1 MKQTQ
6 SAAKPSDLPVYLFH
20 QGNNFEAYRYFG
32 SHLEEQD
39 GQPGAVFRVWAP
51 HAKAVSV
58 VGDFNSWVP
67 TSHPMEKVSDGIW
80 ELFIPGIKTYD
91 VYKYCIT
98 TPADELVYKADPY
111 AFHAETRPSN
121 GSKVFDI
128 SGFDWHD
135 AAWEDAQKK
144 NDVINGPMSIYELH
158 AGSWKM
164 KEDGVPYN
172 YSELADQLVPYI
184 KDMGYTH
191 VELLPITE
199 YPFDGSWGYQ
209 VSGYFAPT
217 SRYGTPD
224 ELCTLIDAC
233 HAADIGVIFDFV
245 PVHFA
250 VDEYG
255 LKRFDG
261 TALYEYPAAAVG
273 ESEWGS
279 CNFMHSRGEIRCF
292 LQSAADYWLRTF
304 HADGLRMDAVS
315 RLIYW
320 QGDPARGV
328 NGSTLEFL
336 KNMNQG
342 LQQRHPTAMLI
353 AEDSTNFEK
362 VTAPVEYGGL
372 GFDYKWDLGWM
383 NDTLDYFKKTPEER
397 KSNLGKLTFSMMYFW
412 REHYILPFSHDE
424 NVHGKATILQKMYG
438 EYEDKFPQGRALY
451 LYMAIHPGKMLDF
464 MGNEFGQLREY
475 DESREQDWLLLDYP
489 IHEAFANYRR
499 TLNELYRKYDAFWS
513 GEYNPDHFLWL
524 DCDHP
529 ELDAC
534 AILRKGQE
542 ATVFAAFNF
551 GDTELKDYELTLP
564 GKGKITPLLNSDWNC
579 FGGRTA
585 RPKALRSKTTT
596 GSVKL
601 TLAPYSAQ
609 LYRFEPAVEKET
621 KATPHNSRLT
631 A

>member
-1 MKQTQ
+1 MMYPSLPQ
-6 SAAKPSDLPVYLFH
+6 SFFVGECFD
-20 QGNNFEAYRYFG
+20 AYRILG
-32 SHLEEQD
+32 AHPAQGPHGEE
-39 GQPGAVFRVWAP
+39 GWRFNVWAP
-51 HAKAVSV
+51 GATAVEICGGFDGWGPGVPIEKADTGLWSGFIAGLAEGDLYKYRVHGADGSV
-58 VGDFNSWVP
+58 VLHS
-67 TSHPMEKVSDGIW
+67 
-80 ELFIPGIKTYD
+80 
-91 VYKYCIT
+91 
-98 TPADELVYKADPY
+98 DPY
-111 AFHAETRPSN
+111 AFSTELRPGTASRLARLDFR
-121 GSKVFDI
+121 FDD
-128 SGFDWHD
+128 S
-135 AAWEDAQKK
+135 AWMERRDKCR
-144 NDVINGPMSIYELH
+144 NLPLNIYELH
-158 AGSWKM
+158 AGSWKQ
-164 KEDGVPYN
+164 KPNATKPDGSDGWYD
-172 YSELADQLVPYI
+172 YEELARELIPWLLDHHF
-184 KDMGYTH
+184 TH
-191 VELLPITE
+191 VELLPLAE
-199 YPFDGSWGYQ
+199 HPFDGSWGYQ
-209 VSGYFAPT
+209 TTGFFAPT

-255 LKRFDG
+255 LKHFDG

-621 KATPHNSRLT
+621 K
-631 A
+631 

>member
-1 MKQTQ
+1 
-6 SAAKPSDLPVYLFH
+6 
-20 QGNNFEAYRYFG
+20 
-32 SHLEEQD
+32 
-39 GQPGAVFRVWAP
+39 
-51 HAKAVSV
+51 
-58 VGDFNSWVP
+58 
-67 TSHPMEKVSDGIW
+67 
-80 ELFIPGIKTYD
+80 
-91 VYKYCIT
+91 
-98 TPADELVYKADPY
+98 
-111 AFHAETRPSN
+111 
-121 GSKVFDI
+121 
-128 SGFDWHD
+128 
-135 AAWEDAQKK
+135 
-144 NDVINGPMSIYELH
+144 
-158 AGSWKM
+158 
-164 KEDGVPYN
+164 
-172 YSELADQLVPYI
+172 
-184 KDMGYTH
+184 
-191 VELLPITE
+191 
-199 YPFDGSWGYQ
+199 
-209 VSGYFAPT
+209 
-217 SRYGTPD
+217 
-224 ELCTLIDAC
+224 
-233 HAADIGVIFDFV
+233 
-245 PVHFA
+245 
-250 VDEYG
+250 
-255 LKRFDG
+255 
-261 TALYEYPAAAVG
+261 
-273 ESEWGS
+273 
-279 CNFMHSRGEIRCF
+279 MHSRGEIRCF

-489 IHEAFANYRR
+489 IHKAFANYRR

-579 FGGRTA
+579 FGGGTA

-621 KATPHNSRLT
+621 K
-631 A
+631 

>member
-1 MKQTQ
+1 M
-6 SAAKPSDLPVYLFH
+6 
-20 QGNNFEAYRYFG
+20 
-32 SHLEEQD
+32 
-39 GQPGAVFRVWAP
+39 
-51 HAKAVSV
+51 
-58 VGDFNSWVP
+58 
-67 TSHPMEKVSDGIW
+67 
-80 ELFIPGIKTYD
+80 
-91 VYKYCIT
+91 
-98 TPADELVYKADPY
+98 
-111 AFHAETRPSN
+111 
-121 GSKVFDI
+121 
-128 SGFDWHD
+128 
-135 AAWEDAQKK
+135 
-144 NDVINGPMSIYELH
+144 
-158 AGSWKM
+158 
-164 KEDGVPYN
+164 
-172 YSELADQLVPYI
+172 
-184 KDMGYTH
+184 
-191 VELLPITE
+191 
-199 YPFDGSWGYQ
+199 
-209 VSGYFAPT
+209 
-217 SRYGTPD
+217 
-224 ELCTLIDAC
+224 
-233 HAADIGVIFDFV
+233 IFDFV

-362 VTAPVEYGGL
+362 VTAPVEHGGL

-609 LYRFEPAVEKET
+609 LYRFEPTVEKET
-621 KATPHNSRLT
+621 K
-631 A
+631 

>member
-1 MKQTQ
+1 M
-6 SAAKPSDLPVYLFH
+6 
-20 QGNNFEAYRYFG
+20 
-32 SHLEEQD
+32 
-39 GQPGAVFRVWAP
+39 
-51 HAKAVSV
+51 
-58 VGDFNSWVP
+58 
-67 TSHPMEKVSDGIW
+67 
-80 ELFIPGIKTYD
+80 
-91 VYKYCIT
+91 
-98 TPADELVYKADPY
+98 
-111 AFHAETRPSN
+111 
-121 GSKVFDI
+121 
-128 SGFDWHD
+128 
-135 AAWEDAQKK
+135 
-144 NDVINGPMSIYELH
+144 
-158 AGSWKM
+158 
-164 KEDGVPYN
+164 
-172 YSELADQLVPYI
+172 
-184 KDMGYTH
+184 
-191 VELLPITE
+191 
-199 YPFDGSWGYQ
+199 
-209 VSGYFAPT
+209 
-217 SRYGTPD
+217 
-224 ELCTLIDAC
+224 
-233 HAADIGVIFDFV
+233 
-245 PVHFA
+245 
-250 VDEYG
+250 
-255 LKRFDG
+255 
-261 TALYEYPAAAVG
+261 G

-621 KATPHNSRLT
+621 K
-631 A
+631 

>member
-1 MKQTQ
+1 MKPTEEKIQ
-6 SAAKPSDLPVYLFH
+6 SNTSDLPVYLFK
-20 QGNNFEAYRYFG
+20 QGNNCEAYRYFG
-32 SHLEEQD
+32 AHLETRVGES
-39 GQPGAVFRVWAP
+39 GVVFRVWAP
-51 HAKAVSV
+51 HAAAISV
-58 VGDFNSWVP
+58 VGDFNSWKP
-67 TSHPMEKVSDGIW
+67 GSHPMRKVDGDSVW
-80 ELFIPGIKTYD
+80 ELFIPGMKEYD
-91 VYKYCIT
+91 VYKYCVT
-98 TPADELVYKADPY
+98 TRAGDLVYKADPY

-121 GSKVFDI
+121 GSKVYDL
-128 SGFDWHD
+128 SGFAWHD
-135 AAWEDAQKK
+135 AAWQAAQKK
-144 NDVINGPMSIYELH
+144 ADVINGPMNIYEMH
-158 AGSWKM
+158 AGSWKQ
-164 KEDGVPYN
+164 KEGGKPYN
-172 YSELADQLVPYI
+172 YSELADELIPYI

-191 VELLPITE
+191 VELLPVME

-255 LKRFDG
+255 LKHFDG

-585 RPKALRSKTTT
+585 RPKALRSKTPT

-609 LYRFEPAVEKET
+609 L
-621 KATPHNSRLT
+621 
-631 A
+631 

>member
-1 MKQTQ
+1 M
-6 SAAKPSDLPVYLFH
+6 L
-20 QGNNFEAYRYFG
+20 
-32 SHLEEQD
+32 
-39 GQPGAVFRVWAP
+39 
-51 HAKAVSV
+51 
-58 VGDFNSWVP
+58 
-67 TSHPMEKVSDGIW
+67 
-80 ELFIPGIKTYD
+80 
-91 VYKYCIT
+91 YKYKIR
-98 TPADELVYKADPY
+98 PAAGGEADHCDPY
-111 AFHAETRPSN
+111 GFWMELRPGSASALWPLGGYRFTDESWMAARSRAF
-121 GSKVFDI
+121 
-128 SGFDWHD
+128 D
-135 AAWEDAQKK
+135 APV
-144 NDVINGPMSIYELH
+144 NIYEMH
-158 AGSWKM
+158 FGSWKKDETRENGWYRYDEIADKLIAHV
-164 KEDGVPYN
+164 KENGYN
-172 YSELADQLVPYI
+172 YIEFMPLSEHPADC
-184 KDMGYTH
+184 
-191 VELLPITE
+191 
-199 YPFDGSWGYQ
+199 SWGYQ
-209 VSGYFAPT
+209 NTGFFAPT

-224 ELCTLIDAC
+224 QLKELIDKC
-233 HAADIGVIFDFV
+233 HAAGIGVLLDFV

-250 VDEYG
+250 LDAYA
-255 LKRFDG
+255 LANYDG
-261 TALYEYPAAAVG
+261 TALYEYPHSDVG
-273 ESEWGS
+273 VSEWGS
-279 CNFMHSRGEIRCF
+279 CNFMHSRGEVCSF
-292 LQSAADYWLRTF
+292 LQSAAHYWLEEF
-304 HADGLRMDAVS
+304 HFDGLRMDAIS
-315 RLIYW
+315 RMIYW

-489 IHEAFANYRR
+489 IHKAFANYRR

-609 LYRFEPAVEKET
+609 LYRFEPAVKKET
-621 KATPHNSRLT
+621 K
-631 A
+631 

>member
-1 MKQTQ
+1 M
-6 SAAKPSDLPVYLFH
+6 
-20 QGNNFEAYRYFG
+20 
-32 SHLEEQD
+32 
-39 GQPGAVFRVWAP
+39 
-51 HAKAVSV
+51 
-58 VGDFNSWVP
+58 
-67 TSHPMEKVSDGIW
+67 
-80 ELFIPGIKTYD
+80 
-91 VYKYCIT
+91 
-98 TPADELVYKADPY
+98 
-111 AFHAETRPSN
+111 
-121 GSKVFDI
+121 
-128 SGFDWHD
+128 
-135 AAWEDAQKK
+135 
-144 NDVINGPMSIYELH
+144 
-158 AGSWKM
+158 
-164 KEDGVPYN
+164 
-172 YSELADQLVPYI
+172 
-184 KDMGYTH
+184 
-191 VELLPITE
+191 
-199 YPFDGSWGYQ
+199 
-209 VSGYFAPT
+209 
-217 SRYGTPD
+217 
-224 ELCTLIDAC
+224 
-233 HAADIGVIFDFV
+233 IFDFV

-255 LKRFDG
+255 LKHFDG

-383 NDTLDYFKKTPEER
+383 NDTLDYFKKAPEER

-609 LYRFEPAVEKET
+609 LYRFEPAAEKET
-621 KATPHNSRLT
+621 K
-631 A
+631 

>member
-397 KSNLGKLTFSMMYFW
+397 KSNLDKLTFSMMYFW

-499 TLNELYRKYDAFWS
+499 TLNELYRKNDAFWS

-534 AILRKGQE
+534 AILRKGQD

-609 LYRFEPAVEKET
+609 LYRFEPTVEKET
-621 KATPHNSRLT
+621 K
-631 A
+631 

>member
-1 MKQTQ
+1 MDFYNFYTGKE
-6 SAAKPSDLPVYLFH
+6 
-20 QGNNFEAYRYFG
+20 FEAYQYLGAHVWDGGTTFRTFAPAAQRVSVIGEFNGWTETPMNRVHDGNFWECTMNNVG
-32 SHLEEQD
+32 SDLMYKYRIYRQD
-39 GQPGAVFRVWAP
+39 GSFVD
-51 HAKAVSV
+51 H
-58 VGDFNSWVP
+58 
-67 TSHPMEKVSDGIW
+67 
-80 ELFIPGIKTYD
+80 
-91 VYKYCIT
+91 
-98 TPADELVYKADPY
+98 ADPY
-111 AFHAETRPSN
+111 AFYSEMRP
-121 GSKVFDI
+121 GTASKTYALGGYEFGD
-128 SGFDWHD
+128 SKWL
-135 AAWEDAQKK
+135 K
-144 NDVINGPMSIYELH
+144 NRKASYDKPVNIYEMH
-158 AGSWKM
+158 FGSWKKRGEGQEDWYTYEELAPILITYL
-164 KEDGVPYN
+164 KEHGYN
-172 YSELADQLVPYI
+172 Y
-184 KDMGYTH
+184 
-191 VELLPITE
+191 VEIMPLCE
-199 YPFDGSWGYQ
+199 YPCDESWGYQ
-209 VSGYFAPT
+209 DTGYFSPT
-217 SRYGTPD
+217 SRYGKPE
-224 ELCTLIDAC
+224 ELKAFVDQC
-233 HAADIGVIFDFV
+233 HQAGIGVILDFV

-250 VDEYG
+250 VNDYALAEY
-255 LKRFDG
+255 DG
-261 TALYEYPAAAVG
+261 TALYEYPNMAVG
-273 ESEWGS
+273 RNEWGS

-489 IHEAFANYRR
+489 IHEAFANYRC

-621 KATPHNSRLT
+621 K
-631 A
+631 